1 MNHCHSFFW
10 ENHMWLATCFAKTFV
25 SQSSQSEKVCMYM
38 LCEKTYNLHG
48 DAIWTGRLRPL
59 SPSDWRKKHPKVAE
73 SEMFTSSKKCM
84 TKNHA
89 TLVPSNTTFIN
100 NRNNKHIRM
109 RLFFSVGVSSPKIRV
124 FFFAFLALRSQIHL
138 AAKMATFGGL
148 EGWVPPPWFH
158 GILDRNFPMERQVQC
173 MWNVFPNWAFKLG
186 ECLPSSTLQPLELA
200 DPNKLGKN
208 PAEFRPCMVCC
219 AKKNT
224 LRHNFTALEE
234 KMTSSNK

>member
-59 SPSDWRKKHPKVAE
+59 SPSDWRKKHPKAAE

-89 TLVPSNTTFIN
+89 TLGAKQHNLYQQPQKTNTSGCDW
-100 NRNNKHIRM
+100 
-109 RLFFSVGVSSPKIRV
+109 FFPW
-124 FFFAFLALRSQIHL
+124 AFLHPKSVCFFLLFWLSGFRSTSRGTFRSQQI
-138 AAKMATFGGL
+138 
-148 EGWVPPPWFH
+148 E
-158 GILDRNFPMERQVQC
+158 
-173 MWNVFPNWAFKLG
+173 
-186 ECLPSSTLQPLELA
+186 
-200 DPNKLGKN
+200 KN
-208 PAEFRPCMVCC
+208 TAEFRPCMVCC
-219 AKKNT
+219 AKKT
-224 LRHNFTALEE
+224 HWDT
-234 KMTSSNK
+234 TSLPRKRNDILQ